1 MREESPDRAR
11 AEHAPG
17 GQETLVRKLRHR
29 KYALLTALSSCG
41 GCLALSLALG
51 DHRLRLS
58 HVSLPPILDEGTE
71 IAVSVLLVAVVIAV
85 VIVLMVV
92 LWCLLAAVRSVGDQV
107 MADRWLDLATRVVDM
122 VTGGRMRGLR
132 KVPAQLRGADKAHI
146 SVGTEARTPSFWDL
160 LMPAEQADLAASAVE
175 TTFRAGSILCHEG
188 QRADHVIVIRSGRI
202 KVCVG
207 SPGGQ
212 QLVAIRQAGDIVG
225 ERAALQVTERSA
237 TVTALET
244 VTAHVVPTEDFAGFL
259 ERHPRILTIIENQ
272 IYDRLTENV
281 SWCATVD
288 SYCTVGA
295 ARPAGSWNGQNCTI
309 VLIDIANFGARTRND
324 RDRRRIRAALYQI
337 SQSLFANPD
346 RQHYYHRE
354 DRGDGILLV
363 IPPHVPTSSIVD
375 RILDNL
381 VTLLRRYNS
390 TATLPTRIQMR
401 VALHVGP
408 VVSDAYGVDGRA
420 IIHAARLLDAPALRR
435 HLAETGADLGFIT
448 SPFVYD
454 TIIQPN
460 PGPVDPV
467 VYQQLKCQV
476 KKQAF
481 NAWMYLA
488 QASGE
493 IQPGGANVGQI
504 G

>member
-1 MREESPDRAR
+1 MREESPDRAQ
-11 AEHAPG
+11 AG
-17 GQETLVRKLRHR
+17 
-29 KYALLTALSSCG
+29 
-41 GCLALSLALG
+41 LALI
-51 DHRLRLS
+51 DHSLRLS
-58 HVSLPPILDEGTE
+58 RVSLPPILDEWTE
-71 IAVSVLLVAVVIAV
+71 IAVSVLLVAVVITV
-85 VIVLMVV
+85 VIVLMLV
-92 LWCLLAAVRSVGDQV
+92 LWCLLAAVRSATDQV
-107 MADRWLDLATRVVDM
+107 MADRWLDLATRVVYT

-132 KVPAQLRGADKAHI
+132 KVPAQVRNEDKAH
-146 SVGTEARTPSFWDL
+146 VPGGLEPQTASFWDL

-175 TTFRAGSILCHEG
+175 TTFRSGSVLCREG

-202 KVCVG
+202 KVCAE
-207 SPGGQ
+207 SPSGQ

-225 ERAALQVTERSA
+225 ERAALQVAERSA

-244 VTAHVVPTEDFAGFL
+244 VSAHVVPTEDFAAFL

-272 IYDRLTENV
+272 IYDRLTENS

-375 RILDNL
+375 RILDHL

-408 VVSDAYGVDGRA
+408 VVSDAHGVDGRA

-493 IQPGGANVGQI
+493 IQPVAVNAGQI